1 MELNFHC
8 TPPPYTHLLPVYMQS
23 HSPENGTIDPAQ
35 LLAPAQTS
43 PYLSPTL
50 SDDLADTDDSLFD
63 GVDGLGVKTEPLTLS
78 PGDPFFY
85 QSDPLD
91 IDMDALDSLARQDDI
106 ACGSDDEDEE
116 EIDELA
122 SSIPATP
129 VRPPV
134 CPPSPPSAPISP
146 LPTRRTS
153 PSYPALVE
161 YSSDEDSEDETPRD
175 ANEGVPPVAPA
186 DNRQQSLPPPSTP
199 LGYIT
204 VEDFADSEL
213 DFSARFQPLSLSD
226 CERRHHSIPAL
237 G

>member
-1 MELNFHC
+1 MKPEVVDNGVGGRPNSSIQFLVRGTELKPVARRSNRAQDQPPPHVSTPENDSKSMELNFHC

-91 IDMDALDSLARQDDI
+91 IDMDALDSLARHDDI

-146 LPTRRTS
+146 LPTLRTS

-161 YSSDEDSEDETPRD
+161 YSRDEDSEDETPR
-175 ANEGVPPVAPA
+175 
-186 DNRQQSLPPPSTP
+186 R
-199 LGYIT
+199 
-204 VEDFADSEL
+204 
-213 DFSARFQPLSLSD
+213 
-226 CERRHHSIPAL
+226 
-237 G
+237 